1 MKNDFVSSKDS
12 DKKTQENSTRE
23 KIKIMNGN
31 NTNEIINGISYSLLQ
46 KY

>member
-12 DKKTQENSTRE
+12 DKKTLENSTRE
-23 KIKIMNGN
+23 NIKIMNDN
-31 NTNEIINGISYSLLQ
+31 NTNEIINGIFYSLLQ